1 MHRCQLFYHNQGI
14 YFNEYMQVAKHYLCH
29 DGGSCRMETNP
40 LICSTN
46 LWIFLCIKGTSVMKD
61 SRRSSSRYT
70 ESLLLH
76 TVKHNFLFSFL
87 FFFYLAFL
95 SRLFTINRTA
105 GEGGGYLLVSFLPL
119 PTASQT
125 PRQ

>member
-1 MHRCQLFYHNQGI
+1 
-14 YFNEYMQVAKHYLCH
+14 
-29 DGGSCRMETNP
+29 METSP

-46 LWIFLCIKGTSVMKD
+46 LWIFFCIKGTSVMKD
-61 SRRSSSRYT
+61 SRRSSSLYS
-70 ESLLLH
+70 ESLFLH
-76 TVKHNFLFSFL
+76 IAKHNFLFSFLFL

-125 PRQ
+125 PRY